1 MFVAV
6 KFRKN
11 VNFDKYKYFGFGIGF
26 VVNGNFLLSFG
37 KNVLIFGVDM
47 SSSVH
52 VDNKKKDFLI
62 FGKGIKQEIDDA
74 TLTTKNVYT
83 INFSEQ
89 QKKVC
94 FRFTL

>member
-1 MFVAV
+1 M
-6 KFRKN
+6 KN
-11 VNFDKYKYFGFGIGF
+11 VDFDKYKYFGFGIGF

-37 KNVLIFGVDM
+37 KNVLIFGVAM

-52 VDNKKKDFLI
+52 VDDKICLLI
-62 FGKGIKQEIDDA
+62 FGKGIKQEIDDT